1 MILVINKAIK
11 GLKLSRTNHC

>member
-11 GLKLSRTNHC
+11 GLKLGRMNHC